1 MQAGGFS
8 ASGAKSSLFWYHM
21 PFRRAVCH
29 LSDSAAVQA
38 ARLWSH
44 HPDIVVSL
52 LKRCKGAI
60 VGGWQQCGALLLL
73 GLLHGC
79 SWGRPG
85 WLELDKSQLR
95 CGGPQSMA

>member
-1 MQAGGFS
+1 MPQGLGAGTC
-8 ASGAKSSLFWYHM
+8 SLFWYHM
-21 PFRRAVCH
+21 LFWRAVCH

-60 VGGWQQCGALLLL
+60 VGGVAAVWGPAAPGAFAWLQL
-73 GLLHGC
+73 GQT
-79 SWGRPG
+79 
-85 WLELDKSQLR
+85 WLA
-95 CGGPQSMA
+95 GAG